1 MYLNLKGQNLKD
13 RIFIDENLSNALVV
27 LKTTVIHHLYRLV
40 VFYNSVLFERKI
52 LTKFSF

>member
-1 MYLNLKGQNLKD
+1 MYLTLKGQNLKD
-13 RIFIDENLSNALVV
+13 RIFIDGNLSNALVL
-27 LKTTVIHHLYRLV
+27 LKTTVIQHLYRLV